1 MVDMPKVTVPNEQE
15 KRMIEENKMDPDH
28 YGILFRDADTIRLI
42 CYDTRDELTIR
53 RGDRPWS

>member
-15 KRMIEENKMDPDH
+15 KHIIEENKMDPDH
-28 YGILFRDADTIRLI
+28 YGILFRDDDTIRLI
-42 CYDTRDELTIR
+42 CYDTRDEVTIR